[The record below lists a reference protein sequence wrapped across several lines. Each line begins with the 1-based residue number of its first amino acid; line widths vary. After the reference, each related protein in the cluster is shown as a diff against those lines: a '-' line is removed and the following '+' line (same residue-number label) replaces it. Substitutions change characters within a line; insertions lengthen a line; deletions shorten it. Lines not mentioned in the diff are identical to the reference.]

1 VLKALRAPTAHSQS
15 ITVVTYDTL
24 VVAVQAQFTD
34 ADPTKVDVMAVLD
47 CLQHLAVSMNTRLC
61 LLYLHDGG
69 MHTYVYILNHTSQ
82 LYKPSTVNSNIV
94 LCVMC
99 VALL

>member
-1 VLKALRAPTAHSQS
+1 MKHKQVTTSDDCALTALLAHFSGVEDGVDVLQALRAPTAHSQA

-47 CLQHLAVSMNTRLC
+47 CLQHLAVSMNET
-61 LLYLHDGG
+61 
-69 MHTYVYILNHTSQ
+69 MFVVT
-82 LYKPSTVNSNIV
+82 
-94 LCVMC
+94 
-99 VALL
+99 A